1 MLYTTLNCPR
11 VKKKYPERDKEQQT
25 FVIMKDSE
33 LMTMQTFYKNRFF
46 RNEKHLFLSY
56 NFYSLDSCSSQG

>member
-11 VKKKYPERDKEQQT
+11 VKKRYSERDKEQQT

-33 LMTMQTFYKNRFF
+33 LMNMQTFYKNRFF
-46 RNEKHLFLSY
+46 RNKNIYFQHVTFIL
-56 NFYSLDSCSSQG
+56 